1 MQTQVVQ
8 AAFPWLTVLILLAAV
23 AALALWVIPPL
34 RKVAR
39 GYALAVSVVILVL
52 YVVALGTGFSIDQ
65 GAAVQLAEKY
75 TWIPS
80 IGASV
85 AWGVNGVGAVM
96 VLLAVFLVPVV
107 VLAAWDDFSGDRA
120 AGYFGWI
127 LFLEAI
133 MIALFAARDVFLF
146 YIFFELMIV
155 PMYFLIGRY
164 GGAGREKAAMKFLLY
179 SILGGL
185 IMLVG
190 VIGLY
195 VEGPQGPD
203 NYLLDTLTGGLSLDS
218 GVQMLFF
225 LSFFIGFAIKAPM
238 WPVHTWLPD
247 TTEKAPAGTST
258 LLVGVLDKLGTFGM
272 IAICLPLFPDAA
284 KAAAPWIIALA
295 IISIFW
301 GALLAITSD
310 NLMRLVAYTSVSH
323 FGFMVMGIFS
333 GSSVAMNGAI
343 LYMVAHGVGTAGL
356 FLIVGFLGKRGNSH
370 NISAYGGWQRVTP
383 VLAGTFMIA
392 GLATIALPGLSG
404 FVPEYMVLMGTF
416 SVSKLAAMV
425 AVVGVV
431 LAAVY
436 ILLPYQR
443 AFTGPKPEGLDVKD
457 LNGREK
463 TVMGILIAAMLFL
476 GFYPASVLNAV
487 DAVAND
493 TAAYVAVDGGMAQG
507 LLGDTLLD
515 ANLTAEGSTK

>member
-1 MQTQVVQ
+1 MENQTIVE
-8 AAFPWLTVLILLAAV
+8 AAFPWLTVLVLLAV
-23 AALALWVIPPL
+23 AAALLLCVVRPL
-34 RKVAR
+34 RSYAR
-39 GYALAVSVVILVL
+39 EFALGVSLVILVL
-52 YVVALGTGFSIDQ
+52 FAIAIGTSFDPAH
-65 GAAVQLAEKY
+65 GAATQLVETY
-75 TWIPS
+75 PWIPAIGTS
-80 IGASV
+80 I
-85 AWGVNGVGAVM
+85 AWGVNGMGAVM
-96 VLLAVFLVPVV
+96 VGLAVFLVPVV
-107 VLAAWDDFSGDRA
+107 VLAGWNDMEPERQG
-120 AGYFGWI
+120 GYFGWI

-146 YIFFELMIV
+146 YVLFELMIV

-164 GGAGREKAAMKFLLY
+164 GGAGREHAAMKFLLY
-179 SILGGL
+179 SIVGGL

-195 VEGPQGPD
+195 VLGPGGPQ
-203 NYLLDTLTGGLSLDS
+203 NYLLYVLQSAPGMGS
-218 GVQMLFF
+218 GVEMLFF

-247 TTEKAPAGTST
+247 TTEHAPAGTST

-272 IAICLPLFPDAA
+272 IAICVPLFPH
-284 KAAAPWIIALA
+284 AAAQAAPVIIALA

-301 GALLAITSD
+301 GALMAIASD

-333 GSSVAMNGAI
+333 GSAIALSGAI

-356 FLIVGFLGKRGNSH
+356 FLVVGFLGQRGDSH
-370 NISAYGGWQRVTP
+370 LISRYGGWQRVTP
-383 VLAGTFMIA
+383 VLAGTFMVA

-404 FVPEYMVLMGTF
+404 FVPEYLVLMGTF
-416 SVSKLAAMV
+416 KVNMVAALF

-443 AFTGPKPEGLDVKD
+443 AFTGPKPENVQVED
-457 LNGREK
+457 LNAREK
-463 TVMGILIAAMLFL
+463 TVMGVLIAAMLVL
-476 GFYPASVLNAV
+476 GFFPAPVLNAV
-487 DAVAND
+487 NPVAD
-493 TAAYVAVDGGMAQG
+493 STAKVLVTGAATTGAMGPVASA
-507 LLGDTLLD
+507 
-515 ANLTAEGSTK
+515 ANEGSNE